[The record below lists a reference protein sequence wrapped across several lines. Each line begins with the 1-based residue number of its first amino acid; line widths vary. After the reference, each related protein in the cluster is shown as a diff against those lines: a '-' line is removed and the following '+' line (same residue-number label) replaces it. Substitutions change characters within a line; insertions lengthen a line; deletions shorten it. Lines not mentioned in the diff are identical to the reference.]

1 MENENVAPNEDLR
14 AAALAE
20 MSGTNDI
27 AEDTAQNQESEPE
40 VAPPEEETQ
49 QVESPEPKPEDK
61 TKKLYKALGK
71 KDKRIAELEA
81 LIAEK
86 STGYD
91 ATSLELINAI
101 ARKQALESESESRE
115 DAERETFMDTLPQ
128 SIRESLE
135 EDLEQNPQAWR
146 IVQKTLSSV
155 EAPKPRSKTGITGNS

>member
-1 MENENVAPNEDLR
+1 METENVAPNEDLR

-20 MSGTNDI
+20 ISGKSDI
-27 AEDTAQNQESEPE
+27 AEDTAQNQESDQE
-40 VAPPEEETQ
+40 VAPQEEETQ
-49 QVESPEPKPEDK
+49 QVESPEPKQEDK